1 MEKKLQKIY
10 FTCYKLLIAQDLWQS
25 YYQFLSI
32 VFLKEIIELN
42 ANTDKVIKDMK
53 PVELN
58 ISIATVI
65 LITQI
70 LKMI

>member
-42 ANTDKVIKDMK
+42 ANTDKMIKDMK
-53 PVELN
+53 LVELN

-65 LITQI
+65 LNMQI

>member
-42 ANTDKVIKDMK
+42 ANTDKMIKDMK